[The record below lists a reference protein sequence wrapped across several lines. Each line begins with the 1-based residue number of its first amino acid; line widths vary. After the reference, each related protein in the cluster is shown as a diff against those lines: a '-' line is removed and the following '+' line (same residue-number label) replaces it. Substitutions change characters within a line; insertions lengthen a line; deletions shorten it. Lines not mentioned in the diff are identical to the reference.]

1 MVPAGEETI
10 SAKHFDDLSSGERRR
25 LVVRAVLRTIVT
37 VALVVT
43 IYFLIPM
50 DHATDAGTVAGLVLG
65 LVAFV
70 AVVAWQ
76 LPSRGLGTQ
85 AFVPLR
91 HLHSPFR
98 STSLFLRRRTF

>member
-50 DHATDAGTVAGLVLG
+50 DHATDAGDRGGAGARTG
-65 LVAFV
+65 
-70 AVVAWQ
+70 
-76 LPSRGLGTQ
+76 G
-85 AFVPLR
+85 
-91 HLHSPFR
+91 
-98 STSLFLRRRTF
+98 LRRRRRMAASPNHAVWVPKRSCR